1 MYIQGE
7 VLIYMYVCNVTWQPT
22 SSDQYKKL
30 KKIVP
35 VYRTIPVLFVY
46 DLV

>member
-1 MYIQGE
+1 MYVQGE
-7 VLIYMYVCNVTWQPT
+7 VLRYMYVCT

-30 KKIVP
+30 KKLVP

>member
-1 MYIQGE
+1 MYMYVQGE

-30 KKIVP
+30 KETSTGV
-35 VYRTIPVLFVY
+35 
-46 DLV
+46 